1 MLNDVT
7 QLRGMLRQPGRLL
20 RAAGAHNAVGAR
32 LAEQAGFDALWASS
46 LEISTSY
53 GVPDTGILTMTEML
67 AAATN
72 IAESVRIPVICD
84 CDTGFGDAENAYH
97 MVRKYEA
104 AGTSAVCIADAV
116 FPKCNSLFEEGHRLE
131 EAGTFCQKIQAAKE
145 AQRSPEFIV
154 IARIEAFIA
163 RRGLDEAIA
172 RADAY
177 AAAGADAIL
186 VHSNKRTPQEVMS
199 FVDAWK
205 GEAPLLLVPTTY
217 HALTVE
223 EAHATGKIR
232 MLIYA
237 NQGLRAAL
245 VAMRQ
250 VYRRILIEGSAH
262 NVEKMIA
269 PLSDVF
275 ALQGFNFQ
283 AKTDKEVQTLPP
295 EIGSEFPST
304 TR

>member
-154 IARIEAFIA
+154 IARIEA
-163 RRGLDEAIA
+163 
-172 RADAY
+172 Y